1 MATLGSKAPTP
12 AALQFHKFQEWSQS
26 NQQIFKLQSK
36 ILDLEAAKIRYSML
50 KSCCVICSRNMRQ
63 KKNWSHI
70 FNLKI

>member
-26 NQQIFKLQSK
+26 NQHIFKLQSK

-50 KSCCVICSRNMRQ
+50 KLLCNMF
-63 KKNWSHI
+63 KKHETITFCHI
-70 FNLKI
+70 LI